1 MARPQRPATLAALA
15 ALLAFSPRRQVCWPR
30 PASAAVPGYVR
41 LAHLSPDTP
50 KVDVWVTSFKGSSFS
65 KVFPAV
71 GYGVLSDYQR
81 LAAGTY
87 TVAMRSPGA
96 EATVSRCSAPTSPS
110 EPGGAYTVAGVGRNA
125 DVSLKVLTDDLSRP
139 SAGKGR
145 MRVVQASSVAPVVN
159 VSTTEG
165 TTIVDAATFPSTTE
179 YAEVPAQQ
187 WTLQAEA
194 EKAGVA
200 PAEAGVNVKPGA
212 IYTALVLD
220 KGDSAIQLVVHTD
233 AASATGR
240 PVGSVATGAGGAA
253 GALDG
258 TPIRSLALLV
268 SSLALV
274 AYGLRR
280 LRPVTG

>member
-1 MARPQRPATLAALA
+1 MTHQVRTTARRPFAALLALLAALA
-15 ALLAFSPRRQVCWPR
+15 AAGGLLTAA

-96 EATVSRCSAPTSPS
+96 ESDSEPLLRTNVTV

-125 DVSLKVLTDDLSRP
+125 DISLKVLTDDLSRP
-139 SAGKGR
+139 SAGSGR
-145 MRVVQASSVAPVVN
+145 MRVVQASSVAPVVS
-159 VSTTEG
+159 VSTDEG
-165 TTIVDAATFPSTTE
+165 TTIVDKATFPSTTE
-179 YAEVPAQQ
+179 YAEVPAEQ
-187 WTLQAEA
+187 WTLQVDA
-194 EKAGVA
+194 EKAGI
-200 PAEAGVNVKPGA
+200 PSAEAGVDVKSGA

-220 KGDSAIQLVVHTD
+220 KGDSEIELVVRAD
-233 AASATGR
+233 AVSATGMPSR
-240 PVGSVATGAGGAA
+240 Q
-253 GALDG
+253 
-258 TPIRSLALLV
+258 
-268 SSLALV
+268 
-274 AYGLRR
+274 RR
-280 LRPVTG
+280 NR